1 MSIFWGYLRFK
12 LAMFVLRLAGWA
24 LLLALLA
31 AVLVAAAPITLV
43 AAVGLAGGAAGV
55 AAVPA
60 MAGRRLVA
68 GDDRCVPGRR
78 GVPRDQLAG
87 VRAGSGA

>member
-24 LLLALLA
+24 LLLTLLT

-43 AAVGLAGGAAGV
+43 AAVGLAGGGCGG
-55 AAVPA
+55 
-60 MAGRRLVA
+60 GRRR
-68 GDDRCVPGRR
+68 GCGGPQPGRW
-78 GVPRDQLAG
+78 
-87 VRAGSGA
+87 